1 MMNASNTEALLATL
15 VLPDIDPR
23 RAAATAPTQPPA
35 PLSSRLDAA
44 FALARELHA
53 SQTRK
58 STAIPYLTHLMA
70 VAALVG
76 EHGGSEDEMIAALLH
91 DAVEDCGGAPVLAR
105 IREAFGD
112 AVAAIVDAC
121 TDDASGGEKA
131 PWGPRKL
138 AYIRHLATAPLPVLR
153 VSCAD
158 KLHNARAIVADLK
171 ASGPSAFT
179 RFTGDRNG
187 TLWYYLAL
195 ADLFGA
201 RLEDGLEDP
210 GLKRMAWELYQTVQ
224 AMEASAEEPERK
236 VVLAKPWTPEENA
249 ARDAQILEILRRPH
263 HED

>member
-1 MMNASNTEALLATL
+1 MTNASHTEALLAML
-15 VLPDIDPR
+15 VVPDLDPR
-23 RAAATAPTQPPA
+23 RVATIAPTRPPV
-35 PLSSRLDAA
+35 PLSSRMDAA

-58 STAIPYLTHLMA
+58 STAIPYLTHLMS

-91 DAVEDCGGAPVLAR
+91 DAVEDCGGAPVLVR
-105 IREAFGD
+105 IQEAFGD

-171 ASGPSAFT
+171 GDGPSAFA
-179 RFTGDRNG
+179 RFAGGQSG
-187 TLWYYLAL
+187 TLWYYRAL

-201 RLEDGLEDP
+201 RLADSLQDP
-210 GLKRMAWELYQTVQ
+210 GLERMGLGALPDR
-224 AMEASAEEPERK
+224 AGHGGAG
-236 VVLAKPWTPEENA
+236 
-249 ARDAQILEILRRPH
+249 
-263 HED
+263 